1 MVDHVDLKQFKLTND
16 EEIICE
22 VMVWNDRTTDDIV
35 VRRALR
41 IVSLDDPGGSM
52 RYYTFK
58 PWMLMN
64 NDPDSIHVLNSNH
77 IISESSPTK
86 IAMEYYYD
94 VLKEMTETDDEPEIF
109 DLSNYEDEDSD
120 GESTKVYH

>member
-22 VMVWNDRTTDDIV
+22 VMVWNDSNTDDIV

-64 NDPDSIHVLNSNH
+64 NDPDSIHVLNSKH
-77 IISESSPTK
+77 IISESSPTNMA
-86 IAMEYYYD
+86 IEYYYD
-94 VLKEMTETDDEPEIF
+94 VLKEMAETDEEPEIF

>member
-1 MVDHVDLKQFKLTND
+1 MVDHVDLKQFKLTNE

-22 VMVWNDRTTDDIV
+22 VMVWNDKHTDDIV

-41 IVSLDDPGGSM
+41 IVSLDDQGGSM

-94 VLKEMTETDDEPEIF
+94 VINELKADDTEVEIISPE
-109 DLSNYEDEDSD
+109 YETYDSD
-120 GESTKVYH
+120 EAPTIFH